1 MNSIRIGDLYQL
13 GGGLNIEG
21 GFPANDLNKKSLR
34 SNKIWA
40 NLVLVLDRPLI
51 DNIVFDDI
59 MKNNPYP
66 LLENALDDINEHQ
79 LLFAYLIIIAYYID
93 QGRELIRL
101 LDNDEGRELIRL
113 LDNEKLKITIHV
125 HQDVNCLPLIEI
137 IKNQLDDFA
146 NAGHLDLSQ
155 VEIDFRRDDGHYQ
168 KTSHNYDGTHILIS
182 LSQCAGLD
190 PKLPA
195 GALIIPN
202 EFIPYDIDSKTVY
215 PNEKYT
221 VKNDLLE
228 INRLKEIL
236 SAPYNSSAMEYINT
250 QYKSY
255 NNEKNQKYKANLM
268 KVEDFVITPILQVNK
283 LWNPTDQ
290 DEKVNIL

>member
-1 MNSIRIGDLYQL
+1 MSSIRIGDLYQL

-66 LLENALDDINEHQ
+66 LLENALSDINEHH
-79 LLFAYLIIIAYYID
+79 LLFAYLIIIAYYVSR
-93 QGRELIRL
+93 GRELIRL
-101 LDNDEGRELIRL
+101 LE
-113 LDNEKLKITIHV
+113 NEKLKITIHV

-137 IKNQLDDFA
+137 IKNQLSDFA

-202 EFIPYDIDSKTVY
+202 EFIPYDIDSKTVDLSR
-215 PNEKYT
+215 KYT
-221 VKNDLLE
+221 VHNDLLE

-236 SAPYNSSAMEYINT
+236 SAPYNLFAMDYINT

-255 NNEKNQKYKANLM
+255 NNVKNQRYKANLM